1 MDAGSASFALNATV
15 PLGDM
20 HQEVIIDHG
29 RHPYNLRKL
38 EDATRTALG
47 VNPLCA
53 NQLTGHL
60 ELTDGRINGI
70 GFQGSGGAISQTCA
84 SLLSTVRTGKSGE
97 VALALFGDVRAVL
110 TEESDGEVD
119 LARLG
124 SLAALPPPISDFP
137 MWVKYAT
144 LAGTHLGAPST
155 TTTPRGLGSSRG

>member
-1 MDAGSASFALNATV
+1 MSSDLAG
-15 PLGDM
+15 M
-20 HQEVIIDHG
+20 YQEVIIVHG

-38 EDATRTALG
+38 ENATRTAQG

-53 NQLTGHL
+53 NALTGHL

-70 GFQGSGGAISQTCA
+70 AFQGSGGAISQTCA

-97 VALALFGDVRAVL
+97 AALALFGDVHGVL

-124 SLAALPPPISDFP
+124 SLPPISEFP
-137 MWVKYAT
+137 MWVKCAT
-144 LAGTHLGAPST
+144 LAGTHFGAPST
-155 TTTPRGLGSSRG
+155 TTMARGPGSSRG

>member
-1 MDAGSASFALNATV
+1 
-15 PLGDM
+15 M

-38 EDATRTALG
+38 EDATRTAKG

-53 NQLTGHL
+53 NALTGHL
-60 ELTDGRINGI
+60 ELTDGHINGI
-70 GFQGSGGAISQTCA
+70 AFQGSGGAISQTCA

-97 VALALFGDVRAVL
+97 AALALFGDVHGVL

-124 SLAALPPPISDFP
+124 SLPPISEFP
-137 MWVKYAT
+137 MWVKCAT
-144 LAGTHLGAPST
+144 LAGTHFGAPST
-155 TTTPRGLGSSRG
+155 TTMARGPGSSRG

>member
-1 MDAGSASFALNATV
+1 VSNDQADV
-15 PLGDM
+15 

-38 EDATRTALG
+38 KDATRTAQG

-53 NQLTGHL
+53 NALTGHL

-84 SLLSTVRTGKSGE
+84 SLLSTVLTGKSGE
-97 VALALFGDVRAVL
+97 AALALFGDVHGVL

-124 SLAALPPPISDFP
+124 SLAALPPISEFP
-137 MWVKYAT
+137 MWVKCAT
-144 LAGTHLGAPST
+144 LAGTHFGAPST
-155 TTTPRGLGSSRG
+155 TTMARGPGSSRG

>member
-1 MDAGSASFALNATV
+1 MSND
-15 PLGDM
+15 LGDM
-20 HQEVIIDHG
+20 HQDVIIDHG

-38 EDATRTALG
+38 EDATRTAQG

-84 SLLSTVRTGKSGE
+84 SLLPTVRTGKSGE
-97 VALALFGDVRAVL
+97 EALALFGDVRAVL

-124 SLAALPPPISDFP
+124 SIAALPPNFGLPH
-137 MWVKYAT
+137 VGQVRHARRY
-144 LAGTHLGAPST
+144 
-155 TTTPRGLGSSRG
+155 TPRGALDDDDAPRTRE